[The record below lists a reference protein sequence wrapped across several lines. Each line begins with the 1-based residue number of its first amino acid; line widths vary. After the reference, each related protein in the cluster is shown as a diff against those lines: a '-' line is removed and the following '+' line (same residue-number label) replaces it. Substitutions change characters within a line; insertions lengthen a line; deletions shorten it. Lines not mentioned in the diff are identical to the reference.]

1 MASMSTNVTVGTF
14 LSCVKLSGRHWFF
27 LRMGYMILFMIKIM

>member
-14 LSCVKLSGRHWFF
+14 LSCVKFGRHWFF